1 MPNVWR
7 TLKTAEKEVSFND
20 GRKDPARDILKE
32 QAHGNLRYGYCKAN
46 SDLKFL
52 FEKYEESQKY

>member
-32 QAHGNLRYGYCKAN
+32 QAHGNLR
-46 SDLKFL
+46 
-52 FEKYEESQKY
+52 